1 MKWRAAQ
8 SRSPRSGPRHTAPA
22 SPTAHTAPTALIRP
36 LGGSLTRLSDRAS
49 GVGLSAL
56 VLGTV
61 ALAVTGTAAAAG
73 ARDADVTVICL
84 ILLGAW
90 SLLTLCF
97 AASWRGAY
105 RRCADDAHELLDI
118 VDEIGAV
125 VCVRDLEGRYLL
137 VNRQFEQVYGV
148 SRDDVLG
155 RRHRDL
161 FSGRAAVVVNDRKTL
176 AQGTPMQTQETVD
189 RIDGPHSFFTVRH
202 PVTNRA
208 GRAYAVCAISAD
220 ITDLIRAE
228 SEVRTL
234 MINLEKR
241 VRDRTA
247 ELEAS
252 NRELDAFTYSV
263 SHDLRAPLR
272 TQAGFTEI
280 LLADHAEQL
289 DQVGR
294 DYLRRVHA
302 AAEHM
307 AGMMDAL
314 LDLSHVGRS
323 ELHRRPVDLGELA
336 RDILAELRVEE
347 PGRDVEAVISRLPAD
362 GDPRLLGL
370 VMRNLVS
377 NAWRFTSERFDA
389 RINVGIRDS
398 RGVCAYYVEDNGS
411 GFDMTYAD
419 KLFTPFQRLHT
430 TAQFPGT
437 GIGLA
442 IVERVIERHGG
453 RVWAESTVGSGATF
467 YFTLSPMSE
476 QTSAEDRPQG
486 RGNQAAM

>member
-1 MKWRAAQ
+1 
-8 SRSPRSGPRHTAPA
+8 
-22 SPTAHTAPTALIRP
+22 
-36 LGGSLTRLSDRAS
+36 
-49 GVGLSAL
+49 
-56 VLGTV
+56 
-61 ALAVTGTAAAAG
+61 
-73 ARDADVTVICL
+73 
-84 ILLGAW
+84 
-90 SLLTLCF
+90 
-97 AASWRGAY
+97 
-105 RRCADDAHELLDI
+105 
-118 VDEIGAV
+118 
-125 VCVRDLEGRYLL
+125 
-137 VNRQFEQVYGV
+137 
-148 SRDDVLG
+148 
-155 RRHRDL
+155 
-161 FSGRAAVVVNDRKTL
+161 
-176 AQGTPMQTQETVD
+176 
-189 RIDGPHSFFTVRH
+189 
-202 PVTNRA
+202 
-208 GRAYAVCAISAD
+208 
-220 ITDLIRAE
+220 
-228 SEVRTL
+228 
-234 MINLEKR
+234 
-241 VRDRTA
+241 
-247 ELEAS
+247 
-252 NRELDAFTYSV
+252 
-263 SHDLRAPLR
+263 
-272 TQAGFTEI
+272 
-280 LLADHAEQL
+280 
-289 DQVGR
+289 
-294 DYLRRVHA
+294 
-302 AAEHM
+302 M